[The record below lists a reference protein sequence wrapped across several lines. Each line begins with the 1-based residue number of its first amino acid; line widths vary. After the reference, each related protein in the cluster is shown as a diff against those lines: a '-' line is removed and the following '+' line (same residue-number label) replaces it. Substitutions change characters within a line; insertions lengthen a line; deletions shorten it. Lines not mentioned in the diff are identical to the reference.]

1 MTALRNSEHGHY
13 LKTNTFRTQQHL
25 RSHCNGTEYNTES
38 CQERKKIRNVKV
50 KKKKKKELM
59 KGKKELNK
67 IILHCV
73 TKSSIF
79 RIVKNL

>member
-1 MTALRNSEHGHY
+1 MSRE
-13 LKTNTFRTQQHL
+13 K
-25 RSHCNGTEYNTES
+25 
-38 CQERKKIRNVKV
+38 KKIRNVKV

-73 TKSSIF
+73 TKNSIF